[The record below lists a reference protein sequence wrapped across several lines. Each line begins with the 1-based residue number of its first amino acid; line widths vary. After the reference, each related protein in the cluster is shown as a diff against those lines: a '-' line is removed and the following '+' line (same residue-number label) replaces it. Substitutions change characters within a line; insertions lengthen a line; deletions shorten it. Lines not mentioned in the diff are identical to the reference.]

1 MPLVTMLTNASKKLR
16 RALGRGILLF
26 APRHGFL
33 DTIFHSYDDWREFQE
48 QGSAP
53 LKDDKVK

>member
-1 MPLVTMLTNASKKLR
+1 MTLVNGLTTAFNKLR
-16 RALGRGILLF
+16 RALGRGILRI

-53 LKDDKVK
+53 IKNDKLT

>member
-1 MPLVTMLTNASKKLR
+1 MPLTTALTNAFR
-16 RALGRGILLF
+16 RFGRALGRGILRI

-53 LKDDKVK
+53 LKNDKVS